1 MKIEVIEVIN
11 SEKQKTIET
20 YSVPNLSM
28 FDFQQWQAL
37 NEVVINLNHLSHVIA
52 NLDSK
57 DLETNEPISN
67 SWEVDFYLPD
77 PIQKRAFSQFM
88 KSQTITQE
96 PSDQIPNEAID
107 GESMAVL
114 KSSTVLS
121 AVVTEI
127 LQNHHPHSDYKVRIS
142 DE

>member
-1 MKIEVIEVIN
+1 MKIEVIN
-11 SEKQKTIET
+11 SEKQETIKT
-20 YSVPNLSM
+20 YSVPDFRML
-28 FDFQQWQAL
+28 DFQQWQAL

-57 DLETNEPISN
+57 DLVTNEPISK

>member
-11 SEKQKTIET
+11 SKKQKTIET
-20 YSVPNLSM
+20 YSEPDLYM
-28 FDFQQWQAL
+28 FDFQEWQVL
-37 NEVVINLNHLSHVIA
+37 NEVVIDLDQLSAAIA
-52 NLDSK
+52 KLDSK
-57 DLETNEPISN
+57 DPETNESISN

-77 PIQKRAFSQFM
+77 PIQKRALSQFM

-142 DE
+142 NE